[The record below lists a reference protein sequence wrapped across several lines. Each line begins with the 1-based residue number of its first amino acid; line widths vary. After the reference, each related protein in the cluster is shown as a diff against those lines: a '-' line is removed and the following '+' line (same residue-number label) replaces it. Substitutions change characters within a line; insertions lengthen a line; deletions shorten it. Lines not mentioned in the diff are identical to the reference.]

1 MATLLRCVGAPV
13 SIANGAG
20 RSRLAPDR
28 GGASMPKRCADRM
41 QRVSVQWTGLGPELL
56 VRLDRKRAESL
67 GSQLRRELRDVI
79 RSGQLSAGER
89 LPSSRALAGE
99 LGVSRGM
106 VIECY
111 AQLQAEGFLTTRTGS
126 ATWVAA
132 GAQEPVG
139 LSSRVPPSPSLLV
152 DFRHSV
158 PDLAS
163 FPRRDWSWALREGC
177 RRASVTE
184 LDYGDPRGTVALR
197 EVLAGYL
204 RRVRGAVVDPERI
217 LICTGCGQGIN
228 LVLQALARD
237 GVGRA
242 AIEDPGDDDHRAI
255 SERLG
260 LKAISV
266 PVDENG
272 IDVGAL
278 GATGAR
284 ALILTPTHQFPTG
297 VALAPDRRQALVA
310 WANEQDAT
318 IIEDD
323 YDAELR
329 YDRAPVGA
337 LQGLAPN
344 RVALLGT
351 VSKSLAPALRIG
363 WIVCPPA
370 MVEAIG
376 EEKRLSDR
384 GSPALEQLALA
395 ALIES
400 GRYDR
405 HLRRMRAVYAG
416 RRDALVRA
424 LKALAPGVEIGGLAA
439 GFHAVARLPAAADE
453 QAVVEQARARLVGL
467 YGMSM
472 YRASGSTSPPEL
484 VLGFGN
490 LSEAAVERGIA
501 AISDLL
507 APRPGE

>member
-1 MATLLRCVGAPV
+1 V
-13 SIANGAG
+13 SI
-20 RSRLAPDR
+20 
-28 GGASMPKRCADRM
+28 
-41 QRVSVQWTGLGPELL
+41 QWTGLGPELL

-67 GSQLRRELRDVI
+67 RSQLGRELRDAI
-79 RSGQLSAGER
+79 RSGRLSPGER
-89 LPSSRALAGE
+89 LPSSRVLAGE
-99 LGVSRGM
+99 LGVSRGL

-111 AQLQAEGFLTTRTGS
+111 SQLQAEGFLTTRTGS
-126 ATWVAA
+126 ATWVTA
-132 GAQEPVG
+132 GALEPVAVPP
-139 LSSRVPPSPSLLV
+139 RPPPSPRLMI

-158 PDLAS
+158 PDLTS

-177 RRASVTE
+177 RRASVAE

-204 RRVRGAVVDPERI
+204 RRVRGAVADPERI
-217 LICTGCGQGIN
+217 MVCGGCGQGIN
-228 LVLQALARD
+228 LALQALARA
-237 GVGRA
+237 GVRRV

-255 SERLG
+255 SERIG
-260 LKAISV
+260 LEAVSV

-278 GATGAR
+278 GATEAR

-297 VALAPDRRQALVA
+297 VALAPDRRQALVV
-310 WANEQDAT
+310 WANEHDAT

-329 YDRAPVGA
+329 YDREPVGA

-370 MVEAIG
+370 LIEAIS

-405 HLRRMRAVYAG
+405 HLRHMRAVYAG
-416 RRDALVRA
+416 RRETLVRA
-424 LKALAPGVEIGGLAA
+424 LKALAPEVEIGGLAA

-453 QAVVEQARARLVGL
+453 QAVVGQARERLVGL

-472 YRASGSTSPPEL
+472 YRASGNTSPPEL

-490 LSEAAVERGIA
+490 LSEAAIERGIA
-501 AISDLL
+501 AISDVLQ
-507 APRPGE
+507 PHPG